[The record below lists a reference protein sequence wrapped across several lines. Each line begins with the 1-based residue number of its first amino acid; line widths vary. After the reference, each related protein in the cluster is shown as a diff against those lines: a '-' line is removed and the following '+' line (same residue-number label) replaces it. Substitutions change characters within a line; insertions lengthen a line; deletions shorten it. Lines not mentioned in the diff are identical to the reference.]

1 MTITTSEDSIKFST
15 EGGLGRGAITFK
27 SKISDDE
34 QVLVEAKRPA
44 KPELLL
50 SHLKVLEKTQVLS
63 DQVALHMKTDSPLL
77 AAYKLDKLG
86 SLQLHI
92 APKNAPV

>member
-63 DQVALHMKTDSPLL
+63 DHMKTDSPLL
-77 AAYKLDKLG
+77 VAYKLDKLG

-92 APKNAPV
+92 APKNAPA

>member
-44 KPELLL
+44 KLELLL

-63 DQVALHMKTDSPLL
+63 DHMKTDSPLL
-77 AAYKLDKLG
+77 VAYKLDKLG